1 MYTEKGIVNV
11 PVPDASCRR
20 HVQLSRIQHH
30 SQTVS
35 NYKYYILVLP
45 YFFSIVRCAA
55 IVFDAFV
62 S

>member
-1 MYTEKGIVNV
+1 V

-45 YFFSIVRCAA
+45 YFFLIVRCAA
-55 IVFDAFV
+55 IVFHAFV

>member
-1 MYTEKGIVNV
+1 MPAAVATS
-11 PVPDASCRR
+11 SCP
-20 HVQLSRIQHH
+20 
-30 SQTVS
+30 QTVS

-55 IVFDAFV
+55 IVYNAFV